1 MRFLITIARMYPGRS
16 ALTLVSLLFA
26 GVAEGLS
33 LLLLLP
39 SLNLLTSDTA
49 QGPGNGLSGLG
60 HMLTEALSAIGVTPT
75 VGALLLVILICLA
88 LKAVF
93 LLLANAQVG
102 YTVAHV
108 ATDLRLSL
116 LRSLLAARWEFYVR
130 QPVGSLTNAIG
141 TEAIRASQAYV
152 QGAKTLVVLIQTIVF
167 AGVAFFVT
175 WQGALLSL
183 AGGGMVLY
191 GLRRLVRTAH
201 HAGMRQTQLLKSLL
215 TRLAD
220 TLQSVKPL
228 KAMAREELVGSLLGS
243 ENRRLNRVLRRNAFS
258 TEALSAA
265 QDLTVGL
272 IITSGLY
279 VALIQWKLPFN
290 AVIVMVLVL
299 ARSLASLG
307 KTQREYQKM
316 RSDESAFWSLQAVI
330 EDTSRA
336 RETNPGG
343 TSPRLENSVRLNNV
357 SFGYG
362 KISVL
367 GNASLTVPAG
377 SFTAIMGPS
386 GAGKTTI
393 ADLIIGLLRP
403 QQGEILIDNVPL
415 EQVDLRQW
423 RRMIGYV
430 PQESFLLHETVL
442 WNVTLGDPEVNE
454 ADVEAAL
461 RAAGAWEF
469 VAELPQQIHSS
480 VAERGMALSGG
491 ERQRIAIARAL
502 ARRPKL
508 LILDEVTS
516 SLDPQTE
523 AAICQTLQG
532 LRGGLTILA
541 ISHQPAVV
549 EAADRIYRIQSGE
562 VILVRDG
569 CELDLVSGQLQDE
582 PKFAWR

>member
-26 GVAEGLS
+26 SVAEGLS
-33 LLLLLP
+33 LILLLP
-39 SLNLLTSDTA
+39 SLNLLTSDAA
-49 QGPGNGLSGLG
+49 QGPGNALSGLG
-60 HMLTEALSAIGVTPT
+60 HTLTDALSKIGVTPT
-75 VGALLLVILICLA
+75 VGTLLIVILVCLA

-93 LLLANAQVG
+93 LLLANVQVG

-108 ATDLRLSL
+108 ATDLQLSL

-141 TEAIRASQAYV
+141 TESLRASQAYL
-152 QGAKTLVVLIQTIVF
+152 QGARTLVLLIQSIVF
-167 AGVAFFVT
+167 AGAAFFVT
-175 WQGALLSL
+175 WKGALLSL
-183 AGGGMVLY
+183 AGGGLVLY
-191 GLRRLVRTAH
+191 ALRRLVRMTH
-201 HAGMRQTQLLKSLL
+201 HAGTRQTQLLKSLL

-220 TLQSVKPL
+220 SLQSVKPL

-243 ENRRLNRVLRRNAFS
+243 ENRRLNRALRQDVIS

-265 QDLTVGL
+265 QDLLMGL
-272 IITSGLY
+272 IIVSGLY

-290 AVIVMVLVL
+290 AVLVMILVL
-299 ARSLASLG
+299 ARALASLG
-307 KTQREYQKM
+307 KTQRQYQKM
-316 RSDESAFWSLQAVI
+316 KSFESAFWSLQAII
-330 EDTSRA
+330 EDTRRA
-336 RETNPGG
+336 SEPNPEG

-357 SFGYG
+357 SFAYE
-362 KISVL
+362 KIPVL
-367 GNASLTVPAG
+367 GNVSLTVPAG

-393 ADLIIGLLRP
+393 ADLVSGLLRP
-403 QQGEILIDNVPL
+403 QQGEILIDHMPL
-415 EQVDLRQW
+415 DQVDLRQW

-430 PQESFLLHETVL
+430 PQESLLLHETVL
-442 WNVTLGDPEVNE
+442 WNVTLGDPEVSE

-480 VAERGMALSGG
+480 VAERGTGLSGG
-491 ERQRIAIARAL
+491 QRQRIAIARAL

-516 SLDPQTE
+516 SLDPDTE
-523 AAICQTLQG
+523 ASICRTLQG

-562 VILVRDG
+562 VTLVRDG
-569 CELDLVSGQLQDE
+569 RDLDLLSAQLQDE
-582 PKFAWR
+582 AKVAWR

>member
-1 MRFLITIARMYPGRS
+1 
-16 ALTLVSLLFA
+16 
-26 GVAEGLS
+26 
-33 LLLLLP
+33 
-39 SLNLLTSDTA
+39 
-49 QGPGNGLSGLG
+49 
-60 HMLTEALSAIGVTPT
+60 
-75 VGALLLVILICLA
+75 
-88 LKAVF
+88 
-93 LLLANAQVG
+93 
-102 YTVAHV
+102 
-108 ATDLRLSL
+108 
-116 LRSLLAARWEFYVR
+116 
-130 QPVGSLTNAIG
+130 VGSLTNAMG
-141 TEAIRASQAYV
+141 TEALRASQAYV
-152 QGAKTLVVLIQTIVF
+152 QGARTLAVLIQTIVF
-167 AGVAFFVT
+167 AGAAFFVT

-183 AGGGMVLY
+183 AGGGIVLF
-191 GLRRLVRTAH
+191 GLRRLVRMTH
-201 HAGMRQTQLLKSLL
+201 HAGTRQTQLLKSLL

-220 TLQSVKPL
+220 SLQSVKPL

-243 ENRRLNRVLRRNAFS
+243 ESKRLNHALRQDVIS

-265 QDLTVGL
+265 QDLTMGL
-272 IITSGLY
+272 IIVSGLY

-290 AVIVMVLVL
+290 AVLVMILVL

-307 KTQREYQKM
+307 KTQRQYQKM
-316 RSDESAFWSLQAVI
+316 KSQESAFWSLQTLI

-336 RETNPGG
+336 RETNPEG
-343 TSPRLENSVRLNNV
+343 TSPSLEKSVRLNNV
-357 SFGYG
+357 SFGYE

-367 GNASLTVPAG
+367 RNASLTVPAG
-377 SFTAIMGPS
+377 SFTTIMGPS

-430 PQESFLLHETVL
+430 PQESFLLHDTVL

-469 VAELPQQIHSS
+469 VAELPQRIHSS
-480 VAERGMALSGG
+480 VAERGTALSGG
-491 ERQRIAIARAL
+491 QRQRIAIARAL

-569 CELDLVSGQLQDE
+569 RELDLVSGQLQDE

>member
-1 MRFLITIARMYPGRS
+1 MRFLITIARMYPERS

-26 GVAEGLS
+26 SIAEGLS

-39 SLNLLTSDTA
+39 SLNLLTSDAA
-49 QGPGNGLSGLG
+49 QGPANGLSGLG

-75 VGALLLVILICLA
+75 VGALLIIMVICLA

-108 ATDLRLSL
+108 TTDLQLSL

-130 QPVGSLTNAIG
+130 QPVGSLTNAMG
-141 TEAIRASQAYV
+141 TEALRASQAYV
-152 QGAKTLVVLIQTIVF
+152 QGARTLVLLIQTIVF
-167 AGVAFFVT
+167 AGAAFFVT
-175 WQGALLSL
+175 WKGALLSL
-183 AGGGMVLY
+183 AAGGMVLF
-191 GLRRLVRTAH
+191 GLRRLVRMTH
-201 HAGMRQTQLLKSLL
+201 HAGTRQTQLLKSLL

-220 TLQSVKPL
+220 SLQSVKPL

-243 ENRRLNRVLRRNAFS
+243 ESKRLNRALRQDVMS

-265 QDLTVGL
+265 QDLMMGL

-290 AVIVMVLVL
+290 AVLVMILVL
-299 ARSLASLG
+299 ARSLASLA
-307 KTQREYQKM
+307 KTQRQYQKM
-316 RSDESAFWSLQAVI
+316 KSYESAFWSLQAII

-336 RETNPGG
+336 RETNPEG
-343 TSPRLENSVRLNNV
+343 TSPRLEKSVRLNNV

-367 GNASLTVPAG
+367 RNASLTVPAG

-415 EQVDLRQW
+415 EQVHLRQW

-430 PQESFLLHETVL
+430 PQESFLLHDTVL
-442 WNVTLGDPEVNE
+442 WNVSLGDPEVNE

-480 VAERGMALSGG
+480 VAERGTALSGG
-491 ERQRIAIARAL
+491 QRQRIAIARAL

-523 AAICQTLQG
+523 AAICRTLQG

-549 EAADRIYRIQSGE
+549 EAADRIYRIQNGE

-569 CELDLVSGQLQDE
+569 RDLDLVSGQLQDE

>member
-16 ALTLVSLLFA
+16 ALTLLSLLFA
-26 GVAEGLS
+26 GLADGLS

-39 SLNLLTSDTA
+39 LLNFATSDVA
-49 QGPGNGLSGLG
+49 PVSANGLSGLG
-60 HMLTEALSAIGVTPT
+60 HMLTEALSAVGVTPT
-75 VGALLLVILICLA
+75 VGALLVVIVVCLS

-93 LLLANAQVG
+93 LILANIQVG

-141 TEAIRASQAYV
+141 TEAIRASQAYF
-152 QGAKTLVVLIQTIVF
+152 QGVRTLVVLIQAIVY

-175 WQGALLSL
+175 WKGALLSL
-183 AGGGMVLY
+183 AMGGIILF
-191 GLRRLVRTAH
+191 GLRWLVRMAH
-201 HAGMRQTQLLKSLL
+201 NAGTRQTQLLKSLL

-220 TLQSVKPL
+220 SLQSVKPL
-228 KAMAREELVGSLLGS
+228 KAMAREGLVGSLLGS
-243 ENRRLNRVLRRNAFS
+243 ENRRLNRALRRDVSS
-258 TEALSAA
+258 TEVLSEVQDFTIAL
-265 QDLTVGL
+265 
-272 IITSGLY
+272 IMICGLY
-279 VALIQWKLPFN
+279 VALIRWQLPFN

-299 ARSLASLG
+299 ARSLDSLG
-307 KTQREYQKM
+307 KTQRQYQRM
-316 RSDESAFWSLQAVI
+316 RSYESAFWSLQDII
-330 EDTSRA
+330 EEASGA

-343 TSPRLENSVRLNNV
+343 ISPRLEKSVALNNV
-357 SFGYG
+357 NFGYG
-362 KISVL
+362 ETFVL
-367 GNASLTVPAG
+367 LNASLTIPAG
-377 SFTAIMGPS
+377 SFTAIMGAS

-423 RRMIGYV
+423 RQMIGYV

-454 ADVEAAL
+454 ADAEAAL

-491 ERQRIAIARAL
+491 QRQRIAIARAL

-523 AAICQTLQG
+523 SAICQTLQG
-532 LRGGLTILA
+532 LRGQLTILA

-549 EAADRIYRIQSGE
+549 EAANRIYRIQNSE
-562 VILVRDG
+562 VVLVRDG
-569 CELDLVSGQLQDE
+569 RDLDLVSGELEYE
-582 PKFAWR
+582 PKFA

>member
-1 MRFLITIARMYPGRS
+1 MRFLITIGRMYPGRS

-26 GVAEGLS
+26 GVADGLS
-33 LLLLLP
+33 LLFLLP
-39 SLNLLTSDTA
+39 LLNFATRDAAPVS
-49 QGPGNGLSGLG
+49 GNSLSGLG
-60 HMLTEALSAIGVTPT
+60 HILTEALSGIGVTPT
-75 VGALLLVILICLA
+75 VGALLVVILVCLT

-93 LLLANAQVG
+93 LILANVQVG

-141 TEAIRASQAYV
+141 TEAIRASQAYF
-152 QGAKTLVVLIQTIVF
+152 QGVKTLVVFIQAIIY
-167 AGVAFFVT
+167 ASVAFFIT
-175 WQGALLSL
+175 WKGALLSL
-183 AGGGMVLY
+183 AMGGIILY
-191 GLRRLVRTAH
+191 GLRWLVRMAH

-220 TLQSVKPL
+220 SLQSVKPL
-228 KAMAREELVGSLLGS
+228 KAMAREGLVGSLLGS
-243 ENRRLNRVLRRNAFS
+243 ENKRLNRALRRDVTS
-258 TEALSAA
+258 TEVLSEA
-265 QDLTVGL
+265 QDFAIAL
-272 IITSGLY
+272 IMICGLY

-299 ARSLASLG
+299 ARSLTSLG
-307 KTQREYQKM
+307 KTQRQYQRM
-316 RSDESAFWSLQAVI
+316 RSYESAFWSLQAVI
-330 EDTSRA
+330 EEASRA

-343 TSPRLENSVRLNNV
+343 ISPRLEKSVSLNNV
-357 SFGYG
+357 NFGYG
-362 KISVL
+362 EIFVL
-367 GNASLTVPAG
+367 SSASLTVPAG

-403 QQGEILIDNVPL
+403 QRGEILIDNLPL

-454 ADVEAAL
+454 ADAEAAL

-469 VAELPQQIHSS
+469 VAELPQQIYSS

-491 ERQRIAIARAL
+491 QRQRIAIARAL

-523 AAICQTLQG
+523 AAICQTLRG
-532 LRGGLTILA
+532 LRGQLTILA

-549 EAADRIYRIQSGE
+549 AAADRIYRIQNGE

-569 CELDLVSGQLQDE
+569 RDLDLVSGQLQDE

>member
-26 GVAEGLS
+26 SVAEGLS

-39 SLNLLTSDTA
+39 SLNLLTSDSA
-49 QGPGNGLSGLG
+49 GPANGLSGLG

-75 VGALLLVILICLA
+75 VGALLVIMLICLA

-108 ATDLRLSL
+108 ATDLQLSL

-130 QPVGSLTNAIG
+130 QPLGSLTNAIG
-141 TEAIRASQAYV
+141 TEALRASQAYV
-152 QGAKTLVVLIQTIVF
+152 QGARTLVVLIQAIVF
-167 AGVAFFVT
+167 AGAAFFVT

-183 AGGGMVLY
+183 AAGGMVLF
-191 GLRRLVRTAH
+191 GLRRLVRMTH

-220 TLQSVKPL
+220 ILQSVKPL
-228 KAMAREELVGSLLGS
+228 KAMAREELVGSLLRS
-243 ENRRLNRVLRRNAFS
+243 ENKRLNRALRQDVIS

-265 QDLTVGL
+265 QDLTMGL

-290 AVIVMVLVL
+290 AVLVMILVL
-299 ARSLASLG
+299 TRSLASLG
-307 KTQREYQKM
+307 KTQRQYQKM
-316 RSDESAFWSLQAVI
+316 KSYESAFWSLQAII

-336 RETNPGG
+336 RETNPEG
-343 TSPRLENSVRLNNV
+343 TSPRLDKSVRLNNV

-367 GNASLTVPAG
+367 RNASLTVPAG

-442 WNVTLGDPEVNE
+442 WNVTLGDPEVND

-480 VAERGMALSGG
+480 VAERGTALSGG
-491 ERQRIAIARAL
+491 QRQRIAIARAL

-523 AAICQTLQG
+523 AAICRTLQG
-532 LRGGLTILA
+532 LRGRLTILA
-541 ISHQPAVV
+541 ISHQAAVV
-549 EAADRIYRIQSGE
+549 EAADRIYRIQNGE

-569 CELDLVSGQLQDE
+569 GDLDLLSGQLQDE

>member
-16 ALTLVSLLFA
+16 GLTLVSLLFA
-26 GVAEGLS
+26 GAAEGLS
-33 LLLLLP
+33 LLFMLP
-39 SLNLLTSDTA
+39 FLNLVTSDDVRVA
-49 QGPGNGLSGLG
+49 GNGLSGLG
-60 HMLTEALSAIGVTPT
+60 PMLTEALSAIGVTPT
-75 VGALLLVILICLA
+75 VGALLVVIVVCLS

-130 QPVGSLTNAIG
+130 QPLGSLTNAIG
-141 TEAIRASQAYV
+141 TEALRASQAYV
-152 QGAKTLVVLIQTIVF
+152 QGARTLALLIQAIVF
-167 AGVAFFVT
+167 AGAAFFVT
-175 WQGALLSL
+175 WKGALLSL
-183 AGGGMVLY
+183 AVGGMVLF
-191 GLRRLVRTAH
+191 GLRRLVRMTH

-220 TLQSVKPL
+220 SLQSVKPL

-243 ENRRLNRVLRRNAFS
+243 ETKRLNRALRQDVIS
-258 TEALSAA
+258 TETLSAA
-265 QDLTVGL
+265 QDLTMGL

-290 AVIVMVLVL
+290 AVLVMILVL
-299 ARSLASLG
+299 SRSFASLG
-307 KTQREYQKM
+307 KTQRQYQKM
-316 RSDESAFWSLQAVI
+316 KSYESAFWSLQAVI
-330 EDTSRA
+330 EDTRRA
-336 RETNPGG
+336 RETNPEG
-343 TSPRLENSVRLNNV
+343 TSPRLDKSVRLNNV
-357 SFGYG
+357 SFGYE

-367 GNASLTVPAG
+367 RNASLTVPAG

-403 QQGEILIDNVPL
+403 QQGEILIDNVSL

-454 ADVEAAL
+454 ADAEAAL

-491 ERQRIAIARAL
+491 QRQRIAIARAL

-523 AAICQTLQG
+523 EAICRTLQG

-549 EAADRIYRIQSGE
+549 EAADKIYRIQSGE

-569 CELDLVSGQLQDE
+569 RDLDLVSDQLQDE

>member
-16 ALTLVSLLFA
+16 ALTLLSLLFA
-26 GVAEGLS
+26 GLADGLS

-39 SLNLLTSDTA
+39 LLNFATSDVAPVST
-49 QGPGNGLSGLG
+49 NGLSGLG

-75 VGALLLVILICLA
+75 VGALLVVIVVCLS

-93 LLLANAQVG
+93 LILANIQVG

-141 TEAIRASQAYV
+141 TEAIRASQAYF
-152 QGAKTLVVLIQTIVF
+152 QGVRTLVVLIQAIVY

-175 WQGALLSL
+175 WKGALLSL
-183 AGGGMVLY
+183 AMGGIILF
-191 GLRRLVRTAH
+191 GLRWLVRMAH
-201 HAGMRQTQLLKSLL
+201 HAGTRQTQLLKSLL

-220 TLQSVKPL
+220 SLQSVKPL
-228 KAMAREELVGSLLGS
+228 KAMAREGLVGSLLGS
-243 ENRRLNRVLRRNAFS
+243 ENRRLNRALRRDVSS
-258 TEALSAA
+258 TEVLSEVQDFTIAL
-265 QDLTVGL
+265 
-272 IITSGLY
+272 IMICGLY
-279 VALIQWKLPFN
+279 VALIRWQLPFN

-299 ARSLASLG
+299 ARSLDSLG
-307 KTQREYQKM
+307 KTQRQYQRM
-316 RSDESAFWSLQAVI
+316 RSYESAFWSLQDVI
-330 EDTSRA
+330 EEASGA

-343 TSPRLENSVRLNNV
+343 ISPCLEKSVALNNV
-357 SFGYG
+357 NFGYG
-362 KISVL
+362 ETFVL
-367 GNASLTVPAG
+367 LNASLTIPAG
-377 SFTAIMGPS
+377 SFTAIMGAS

-403 QQGEILIDNVPL
+403 QEGEILIDNVPL

-423 RRMIGYV
+423 RQMIGYV

-454 ADVEAAL
+454 ADAEAAL

-491 ERQRIAIARAL
+491 QRQRIAIARAL

-523 AAICQTLQG
+523 SAICQTLQG
-532 LRGGLTILA
+532 LRGQLTILA

-549 EAADRIYRIQSGE
+549 EAANRIYRIQNSE
-562 VILVRDG
+562 VVLVRDG
-569 CELDLVSGQLQDE
+569 RDLDLVSGELEYE
-582 PKFAWR
+582 PKFA

>member
-26 GVAEGLS
+26 SVADGLS
-33 LLLLLP
+33 LLFLLP
-39 SLNLLTSDTA
+39 LLNFATSEA
-49 QGPGNGLSGLG
+49 APVSGNGLSGIG
-60 HMLTEALSAIGVTPT
+60 HMLTAALAAIGVTPT
-75 VGALLLVILICLA
+75 VGSLLVVILVCISLN
-88 LKAVF
+88 AVF
-93 LLLANAQVG
+93 LILANIQVG

-141 TEAIRASQAYV
+141 TEAIRASQAYF
-152 QGAKTLVVLIQTIVF
+152 QGVRTLVVLIQAIVY

-175 WQGALLSL
+175 WKGALLSL
-183 AGGGMVLY
+183 AMGGIIFY
-191 GLRRLVRTAH
+191 GLRQLVRMAH
-201 HAGMRQTQLLKSLL
+201 HAGVRQTELLKSLL

-220 TLQSVKPL
+220 SLQSVKPL
-228 KAMAREELVGSLLGS
+228 KAMAREGLVGSLLGS
-243 ENRRLNRVLRRNAFS
+243 ENRRLNRALRRDVTS
-258 TEALSAA
+258 TEVLSEA
-265 QDLTVGL
+265 QDFTIAL
-272 IITSGLY
+272 IMICGLY
-279 VALIQWKLPFN
+279 VTLVQWKLPFN

-307 KTQREYQKM
+307 KTQRQYQRMK
-316 RSDESAFWSLQAVI
+316 SYESAFWSLQAVM
-330 EDTSRA
+330 EEASGA

-343 TSPRLENSVRLNNV
+343 ISPRLEKSVGLNNV
-357 SFGYG
+357 AFGYG
-362 KISVL
+362 EICVL
-367 GNASLTVPAG
+367 SNASLTIPAG

-403 QQGEILIDNVPL
+403 QEGEVLIDNVPL
-415 EQVDLRQW
+415 EQVDLTQW

-454 ADVEAAL
+454 ADAEAAL

-480 VAERGMALSGG
+480 VAERGMALSAGQ
-491 ERQRIAIARAL
+491 RQRIAIARAL

-532 LRGGLTILA
+532 LRGQLTILA

-549 EAADRIYRIQSGE
+549 EAADRIYRIQNSE

-569 CELDLVSGQLQDE
+569 RDLDLVSGQLQDE

>member
-26 GVAEGLS
+26 SVAEGLS

-39 SLNLLTSDTA
+39 SLNLLTSDAA
-49 QGPGNGLSGLG
+49 QGPANGLSGLG

-75 VGALLLVILICLA
+75 VGVLLVIMVICLT
-88 LKAVF
+88 LKALF

-108 ATDLRLSL
+108 TTDLQISL

-130 QPVGSLTNAIG
+130 QPLGSLTNAIG
-141 TEAIRASQAYV
+141 TEALRASQAYV
-152 QGAKTLVVLIQTIVF
+152 QGARTLALLIQAIVF
-167 AGVAFFVT
+167 AGAAFFVT
-175 WQGALLSL
+175 WKGALLSL
-183 AGGGMVLY
+183 AVGGMVLF
-191 GLRRLVRTAH
+191 GLRRLVRMTH

-220 TLQSVKPL
+220 SLQSVKPL

-243 ENRRLNRVLRRNAFS
+243 ETKRLNRALRQDVIS
-258 TEALSAA
+258 TETLSAA
-265 QDLTVGL
+265 QDLTMGL

-290 AVIVMVLVL
+290 AVLVMILVL

-307 KTQREYQKM
+307 KTQRQYQKM
-316 RSDESAFWSLQAVI
+316 KSYESAFWSLQALI
-330 EDTSRA
+330 EDTRRA
-336 RETNPGG
+336 RETNPEG
-343 TSPRLENSVRLNNV
+343 TSPRLDKSVRLNNV
-357 SFGYG
+357 SFGYE

-367 GNASLTVPAG
+367 RNASLTVPAG
-377 SFTAIMGPS
+377 SFTAIMGLS

-403 QQGEILIDNVPL
+403 QQGEILIDNVSL

-491 ERQRIAIARAL
+491 QRQRIAIARAL

-523 AAICQTLQG
+523 EAICRTLQG

-569 CELDLVSGQLQDE
+569 RDLDLVSDQLQDE

>member
-26 GVAEGLS
+26 SVAEGLS

-39 SLNLLTSDTA
+39 SLNLLTSDAA
-49 QGPGNGLSGLG
+49 QDPGNGLSGLG

-75 VGALLLVILICLA
+75 VGALLFVILICLA

-108 ATDLRLSL
+108 TTDLQLSL
-116 LRSLLAARWEFYVR
+116 LRSLLIARWEFYVR
-130 QPVGSLTNAIG
+130 QPLGSLTNAVG
-141 TEAIRASQAYV
+141 TEALRASQAYL
-152 QGAKTLVVLIQTIVF
+152 QGARTLALLIQTIVF
-167 AGVAFFVT
+167 AGVAFFIT

-183 AGGGMVLY
+183 AGGGIVLY
-191 GLRRLVRTAH
+191 GLRQLVRMTH

-220 TLQSVKPL
+220 SLQSVKPL

-243 ENRRLNRVLRRNAFS
+243 ENKRLNRALRQDVIS

-265 QDLTVGL
+265 QDLAMGL

-279 VALIQWKLPFN
+279 VALIQWNLPFN
-290 AVIVMVLVL
+290 AVLVMILVL
-299 ARSLASLG
+299 ARALASLG
-307 KTQREYQKM
+307 KTQRQYQKM
-316 RSDESAFWSLQAVI
+316 KSYESAFWSLQAII
-330 EDTSRA
+330 EDARRA
-336 RETNPGG
+336 RETNPEG

-367 GNASLTVPAG
+367 ANVSLTVPAG

-393 ADLIIGLLRP
+393 ADLMIGLLRP

-430 PQESFLLHETVL
+430 PQESFLLHESVL

-491 ERQRIAIARAL
+491 QRQRIAIARAL

-532 LRGGLTILA
+532 LRGRLTILA

-569 CELDLVSGQLQDE
+569 RELDLVSGQLQDE

>member
-1 MRFLITIARMYPGRS
+1 MGFLITIARMYPGRS

-26 GVAEGLS
+26 SVAEGLS
-33 LLLLLP
+33 LLFLLP
-39 SLNLLTSDTA
+39 SLNLLTSDAA

-60 HMLTEALSAIGVTPT
+60 HLLTEALSAIGVTPT
-75 VGALLLVILICLA
+75 VGALLVVIVICLA
-88 LKAVF
+88 LKTVF
-93 LLLANAQVG
+93 LLTANAQVG

-108 ATDLRLSL
+108 ATALRLSL

-141 TEAIRASQAYV
+141 TEAMRASQAYV
-152 QGAKTLVVLIQTIVF
+152 QGAKTLVVLIQAIVF

-220 TLQSVKPL
+220 SLQSVKPL

-243 ENRRLNRVLRRNAFS
+243 DNKRLNRALRQDVIS

-265 QDLTVGL
+265 QDLAMGL

-290 AVIVMVLVL
+290 AMLVMILVL

-307 KTQREYQKM
+307 KTQRLYQKM
-316 RSDESAFWSLQAVI
+316 KSYESAFWSLQAVI
-330 EDTSRA
+330 EDASRA
-336 RETNPGG
+336 RETSLEG

-357 SFGYG
+357 SFAYG
-362 KISVL
+362 KISVIW
-367 GNASLTVPAG
+367 NASLTVQAG
-377 SFTAIMGPS
+377 SFTAIMGLS

-430 PQESFLLHETVL
+430 PQESLLLHETVL

-480 VAERGMALSGG
+480 VAERGTALSGG
-491 ERQRIAIARAL
+491 QRQRIAIARAL

-569 CELDLVSGQLQDE
+569 RELDLVSGQLQDE

>member
-1 MRFLITIARMYPGRS
+1 MRFLITIARKYPGRS
-16 ALTLVSLLFA
+16 ALTLVALLFA
-26 GVAEGLS
+26 GAAEGLS
-33 LLLLLP
+33 LIMLLP
-39 SLNLLTSDTA
+39 VLNLVTSDNTGA
-49 QGPGNGLSGLG
+49 AGNGLSGLG
-60 HMLTEALSAIGVTPT
+60 HMLTNALLAIGVTPT
-75 VGALLLVILICLA
+75 VGSLLVLILVCLTF
-88 LKAVF
+88 KAVF
-93 LLLANAQVG
+93 LLLANLQVG

-141 TEAIRASQAYV
+141 TEALRASQAYV
-152 QGAKTLVVLIQTIVF
+152 QGAKTLVVLIETIVF

-175 WQGALLSL
+175 WEGALLSL

-191 GLRRLVRTAH
+191 GLRRLVRMAH
-201 HAGMRQTQLLKSLL
+201 HAGMHQTQLLKSLL

-220 TLQSVKPL
+220 SLQSVKPL

-243 ENRRLNRVLRRNAFS
+243 ENRRLNRALRRNVIS

-265 QDLTVGL
+265 QDLTMGL

-290 AVIVMVLVL
+290 AVIVMILVL
-299 ARSLASLG
+299 ARAIASLG
-307 KTQREYQKM
+307 KTQRQYQKM

-330 EDTSRA
+330 DDANRA
-336 RETNPGG
+336 RETNPEG
-343 TSPRLENSVRLNNV
+343 TPPRLENSVRLNDV

-367 GNASLTVPAG
+367 RNVSLTVPAG

-386 GAGKTTI
+386 GAGKTTT

-403 QQGEILIDNVPL
+403 QQGEILIDNMPL
-415 EQVDLRQW
+415 EQIDLRQW

-442 WNVTLGDPEVNE
+442 WNVTLGDPQVKE

-480 VAERGMALSGG
+480 VAERGTALSGG
-491 ERQRIAIARAL
+491 QRQRIAIARAL

-516 SLDPQTE
+516 SLDPEAE
-523 AAICQTLQG
+523 AAICRTLQG

-541 ISHQPAVV
+541 ISHQRAVV
-549 EAADRIYRIQSGE
+549 EAADRIYGIQSGE

-569 CELDLVSGQLQDE
+569 RDLDLISGQLQDE

>member
-16 ALTLVSLLFA
+16 ALTLLSLLFA
-26 GVAEGLS
+26 GLADGLS

-39 SLNLLTSDTA
+39 LLNFATSDVA
-49 QGPGNGLSGLG
+49 PVSANGLSGLG
-60 HMLTEALSAIGVTPT
+60 HMLTEALSAVGVTPT
-75 VGALLLVILICLA
+75 VGALLVVIVVCLS

-93 LLLANAQVG
+93 LILANIQVG

-141 TEAIRASQAYV
+141 TEAIRASQAYF
-152 QGAKTLVVLIQTIVF
+152 QGVRTLVVLIQAIVY

-175 WQGALLSL
+175 WKGALLSL
-183 AGGGMVLY
+183 AMGGIILF
-191 GLRRLVRTAH
+191 GLRWLVRMAH
-201 HAGMRQTQLLKSLL
+201 NAGTRQTQLLKSLL

-220 TLQSVKPL
+220 SLQSVKPL
-228 KAMAREELVGSLLGS
+228 KAMAREGLVGSLLGS
-243 ENRRLNRVLRRNAFS
+243 ENRRLNRALRRDVSS
-258 TEALSAA
+258 TEVLSEVQDFTIAL
-265 QDLTVGL
+265 
-272 IITSGLY
+272 IMICGLY
-279 VALIQWKLPFN
+279 VALIRWQLPFN

-299 ARSLASLG
+299 ARSLDSLG
-307 KTQREYQKM
+307 KTQRQYQRM
-316 RSDESAFWSLQAVI
+316 RSYESAFWSLQDVI
-330 EDTSRA
+330 EEASGA

-343 TSPRLENSVRLNNV
+343 ISPRLEKSVALNNV
-357 SFGYG
+357 NFGYG
-362 KISVL
+362 ETFVL
-367 GNASLTVPAG
+367 LNASLTIPAG
-377 SFTAIMGPS
+377 SFTAIMGAS

-423 RRMIGYV
+423 RQMIGYV

-454 ADVEAAL
+454 ADAEAAL

-491 ERQRIAIARAL
+491 QRQRIAIARAL

-523 AAICQTLQG
+523 SAICQTLQG
-532 LRGGLTILA
+532 LRGQLTILA

-549 EAADRIYRIQSGE
+549 EAANRIYRIQNSE
-562 VILVRDG
+562 VVLVRDG
-569 CELDLVSGQLQDE
+569 RDLDLVSGELEYE
-582 PKFAWR
+582 PKFA

>member
-26 GVAEGLS
+26 GAAEGLS
-33 LLLLLP
+33 LLFLLP
-39 SLNLLTSDTA
+39 FLNLVTSDDA
-49 QGPGNGLSGLG
+49 RVAGNGLSGLG

-75 VGALLLVILICLA
+75 VGALLVVILVCLS

-93 LLLANAQVG
+93 LLLANVQVG

-116 LRSLLAARWEFYVR
+116 LRSILAARWEFYVR

-141 TEAIRASQAYV
+141 TEAIRASWAYV

-183 AGGGMVLY
+183 TGGGIVLY
-191 GLRRLVRTAH
+191 GLRRLVRMAH

-220 TLQSVKPL
+220 SLQSVKPL
-228 KAMAREELVGSLLGS
+228 KAMAREELVGSLLRS
-243 ENRRLNRVLRRNAFS
+243 DNRRLNRALRQDVIS

-265 QDLTVGL
+265 QDLMIGL

-290 AVIVMVLVL
+290 AVLVMILVL
-299 ARSLASLG
+299 TRALASLG
-307 KTQREYQKM
+307 KTQRQYQKM
-316 RSDESAFWSLQAVI
+316 KSYESAFWSLQAII
-330 EDTSRA
+330 EDASRA
-336 RETNPGG
+336 RETNPEG

-367 GNASLTVPAG
+367 ANASLTVPAG
-377 SFTAIMGPS
+377 SFTAIMGLS

-454 ADVEAAL
+454 ADAEAAL

-469 VAELPQQIHSS
+469 VAELPQQMHSS
-480 VAERGMALSGG
+480 VAERGTALSGG
-491 ERQRIAIARAL
+491 QRQRIAIARAL

-569 CELDLVSGQLQDE
+569 RELDLVSGQLSDE

>member
-26 GVAEGLS
+26 SVAEGLS

-39 SLNLLTSDTA
+39 SLNLLTSDAA
-49 QGPGNGLSGLG
+49 QGPANGLSGLG

-75 VGALLLVILICLA
+75 VGALLVIMVILLA

-108 ATDLRLSL
+108 TTDLQLSL

-130 QPVGSLTNAIG
+130 QPVGSLTNAVG
-141 TEAIRASQAYV
+141 TEALRASQAYV
-152 QGAKTLVVLIQTIVF
+152 QGARTLVLLIQTIVF
-167 AGVAFFVT
+167 AGAAFFVT
-175 WQGALLSL
+175 WKGALLSL
-183 AGGGMVLY
+183 AAGGMVLF
-191 GLRRLVRTAH
+191 GLRRLVRMTH
-201 HAGMRQTQLLKSLL
+201 HAGTRQTQLLKSLL

-220 TLQSVKPL
+220 SLQSVKPL

-243 ENRRLNRVLRRNAFS
+243 ESKRLNRALRQDVIS

-265 QDLTVGL
+265 QDLMMGL

-290 AVIVMVLVL
+290 AVLVMILVL

-307 KTQREYQKM
+307 KTQRQYQKM
-316 RSDESAFWSLQAVI
+316 KSYESAFWSLQAII

-343 TSPRLENSVRLNNV
+343 TSPSLDKSVRLNNV
-357 SFGYG
+357 SFGYE

-367 GNASLTVPAG
+367 RNASLTVPAG
-377 SFTAIMGPS
+377 SFTAIMGLS

-415 EQVDLRQW
+415 EQVHLRQW

-430 PQESFLLHETVL
+430 PQESVLLHETVL

-480 VAERGMALSGG
+480 VAERGTALSGG
-491 ERQRIAIARAL
+491 QRQRIAIARAL

-523 AAICQTLQG
+523 AAICRTLQG

-549 EAADRIYRIQSGE
+549 EAADRIYRIQNGE

-569 CELDLVSGQLQDE
+569 RDLDLVSGQLQDE

>member
-1 MRFLITIARMYPGRS
+1 MRFLITIARKYPGRS

-26 GVAEGLS
+26 GVAEGFS

-39 SLNLLTSDTA
+39 VLNLVTSDDA
-49 QGPGNGLSGLG
+49 RVAGNGLSGLG
-60 HMLTEALSAIGVTPT
+60 HMLTKALSAIGITPT
-75 VGALLLVILICLA
+75 VGTLLVVIVVCLSV
-88 LKAVF
+88 KAVF
-93 LLLANAQVG
+93 LLLANLQVG

-130 QPVGSLTNAIG
+130 QPVGSLTNAVG
-141 TEAIRASQAYV
+141 TEALRASQAYV
-152 QGAKTLVVLIQTIVF
+152 QGAKTLVVLIDTIVF
-167 AGVAFFVT
+167 TSVAFFAT
-175 WQGALLSL
+175 WEGALLSL

-191 GLRRLVRTAH
+191 GLRRLVRMAH

-215 TRLAD
+215 SRLAD
-220 TLQSVKPL
+220 SLQSVKPL
-228 KAMAREELVGSLLGS
+228 KAMARQELVGSLLGS
-243 ENRRLNRVLRRNAFS
+243 ENRRLNRALRRNVIS
-258 TEALSAA
+258 TEALIAA
-265 QDLTVGL
+265 QDLTMGL

-279 VALIQWKLPFN
+279 VALIRWKLPFN
-290 AVIVMVLVL
+290 AVIVMILVL
-299 ARSLASLG
+299 ARAIASLG
-307 KTQREYQKM
+307 KTQRQYQKM
-316 RSDESAFWSLQAVI
+316 RADESAYWSLQAVI
-330 EDTSRA
+330 EDASRA
-336 RETNPGG
+336 REANPGG

-357 SFGYG
+357 SFSYE
-362 KISVL
+362 KIPVL
-367 GNASLTVPAG
+367 MNASLTVQAG

-386 GAGKTTI
+386 GAGKTTT

-415 EQVDLRQW
+415 EQVDLREW

-461 RAAGAWEF
+461 RAAGAWDF
-469 VAELPQQIHSS
+469 VAELPQQMHSS
-480 VAERGMALSGG
+480 VAERGTALSGG
-491 ERQRIAIARAL
+491 QRQRIAIARAL

-516 SLDPQTE
+516 SLDPQSE
-523 AAICQTLQG
+523 AAICRTLQG

-541 ISHQPAVV
+541 ISHQRAMV
-549 EAADRIYRIQSGE
+549 EAADRIYRVQSGE

-569 CELDLVSGQLQDE
+569 RDLDLVSGQLQDE

>member
-26 GVAEGLS
+26 SVAEGLS

-39 SLNLLTSDTA
+39 SLNLLTSDSA

-75 VGALLLVILICLA
+75 VGALLVIMVICLA

-108 ATDLRLSL
+108 TTDLQLSL

-130 QPVGSLTNAIG
+130 QPVGSLTNAVG
-141 TEAIRASQAYV
+141 TEALRASQAYL
-152 QGAKTLVVLIQTIVF
+152 QGARTLAILIQTIVF
-167 AGVAFFVT
+167 AGAAFFVT
-175 WQGALLSL
+175 WKGALLSL
-183 AGGGMVLY
+183 AVGGLVLF
-191 GLRRLVRTAH
+191 GLRRLVRMTH
-201 HAGMRQTQLLKSLL
+201 HAGTRQTQLLKSLL

-220 TLQSVKPL
+220 SLQSVKPL

-243 ENRRLNRVLRRNAFS
+243 ETKRLNRALRQDVIS

-265 QDLTVGL
+265 QDLTMGL

-307 KTQREYQKM
+307 QTQRQYQKM
-316 RSDESAFWSLQAVI
+316 KSYESAFWSLQAVI
-330 EDTSRA
+330 EDTRRA
-336 RETNPGG
+336 RETNPEG
-343 TSPRLENSVRLNNV
+343 TSPSLEQSVRLNNV

-362 KISVL
+362 KTSVL
-367 GNASLTVPAG
+367 RNASLTVPAD
-377 SFTAIMGPS
+377 SFTAIMGAS

-415 EQVDLRQW
+415 EQVHLRQW

-430 PQESFLLHETVL
+430 PQESFLLHDTVL

-454 ADVEAAL
+454 ADAEAAL

-469 VAELPQQIHSS
+469 VAELPQQMHSS
-480 VAERGMALSGG
+480 VAERGTALSSGQ
-491 ERQRIAIARAL
+491 RQRIAIARAL
-502 ARRPKL
+502 TCRPKL

-523 AAICQTLQG
+523 AAICRTLQG
-532 LRGGLTILA
+532 LRGGLTMLA
-541 ISHQPAVV
+541 ISHQPALV

-569 CELDLVSGQLQDE
+569 RDLDLVSGQLQDE
-582 PKFAWR
+582 PKFDWR

>member
-26 GVAEGLS
+26 SVAEGLS

-39 SLNLLTSDTA
+39 SLNLLTSDAA
-49 QGPGNGLSGLG
+49 QGPANGLSGLG

-75 VGALLLVILICLA
+75 VGALLVIMVICLA

-108 ATDLRLSL
+108 TTDLQLSL

-130 QPVGSLTNAIG
+130 QPVGSLTNAVG
-141 TEAIRASQAYV
+141 TEALRASQAYV
-152 QGAKTLVVLIQTIVF
+152 QGARTLAVLIQTIVF
-167 AGVAFFVT
+167 AGAAFFVT
-175 WQGALLSL
+175 WKGALLSL
-183 AGGGMVLY
+183 AVGGLVLF
-191 GLRRLVRTAH
+191 GLRRLVRMTH
-201 HAGMRQTQLLKSLL
+201 HAGTRQTQLLKSLL

-220 TLQSVKPL
+220 SLQSVKPL

-243 ENRRLNRVLRRNAFS
+243 ESKRLNRALRQDVIS

-265 QDLTVGL
+265 QDLAMGL

-290 AVIVMVLVL
+290 AVLVMILVL
-299 ARSLASLG
+299 ARSLASLA
-307 KTQREYQKM
+307 KTQRQYQKM
-316 RSDESAFWSLQAVI
+316 KSYESAFWSLQAII

-336 RETNPGG
+336 RETNPEG
-343 TSPRLENSVRLNNV
+343 TSPSLEKSVRLNNV

-367 GNASLTVPAG
+367 RNASLTVPAG
-377 SFTAIMGPS
+377 SFTTIMGPS

-403 QQGEILIDNVPL
+403 QQGEILIDSVPL
-415 EQVDLRQW
+415 EQVHLRQW

-430 PQESFLLHETVL
+430 PQESFLLHDTVL

-469 VAELPQQIHSS
+469 VAELPQQMHSS
-480 VAERGMALSGG
+480 VAERGTALSGG
-491 ERQRIAIARAL
+491 QRQRIAIARAL

-549 EAADRIYRIQSGE
+549 EAADRIYRIQSDE

-569 CELDLVSGQLQDE
+569 SDLDLVSGRLQDE

>member
-26 GVAEGLS
+26 SVAEGLS

-39 SLNLLTSDTA
+39 SLNLLTSNAA
-49 QGPGNGLSGLG
+49 QGPANGLSGLG

-75 VGALLLVILICLA
+75 VGALLVIMVILLA

-108 ATDLRLSL
+108 TTDLQLSL

-130 QPVGSLTNAIG
+130 QPVGSLTNAVG
-141 TEAIRASQAYV
+141 TEALRASQAYL
-152 QGAKTLVVLIQTIVF
+152 QGARTLAILIQTIVF
-167 AGVAFFVT
+167 AGAAFFVT
-175 WQGALLSL
+175 WKGALLSL
-183 AGGGMVLY
+183 AVGGLVLF
-191 GLRRLVRTAH
+191 GLRRLVRMTH
-201 HAGMRQTQLLKSLL
+201 HAGTRQTQLLKSLL
-215 TRLAD
+215 IRLAD
-220 TLQSVKPL
+220 SFQSVKLL

-243 ENRRLNRVLRRNAFS
+243 ESKRLNRALRQDVIS

-265 QDLTVGL
+265 QDLAMGL

-290 AVIVMVLVL
+290 AVLVMILVL
-299 ARSLASLG
+299 ARSLAYLA
-307 KTQREYQKM
+307 KTQRQYQKM
-316 RSDESAFWSLQAVI
+316 KSYESAFWSLQAVI
-330 EDTSRA
+330 EDTRRA
-336 RETNPGG
+336 RETNPEG
-343 TSPRLENSVRLNNV
+343 TSPSLEQSVRLNNV

-362 KISVL
+362 KTSVL
-367 GNASLTVPAG
+367 RNASLTVPAD
-377 SFTAIMGPS
+377 SFTAIMGAS

-415 EQVDLRQW
+415 EQVHLRQW

-430 PQESFLLHETVL
+430 PQESFLLHDTVL

-454 ADVEAAL
+454 ADAEAAL

-469 VAELPQQIHSS
+469 VAELPQQMHSS
-480 VAERGMALSGG
+480 VAERGTALSGG
-491 ERQRIAIARAL
+491 QRQRIAIARAL

-549 EAADRIYRIQSGE
+549 EAADRIYRIESGE

-569 CELDLVSGQLQDE
+569 SDLDLVSGRLQDE
-582 PKFAWR
+582 AKFAWR

>member
-26 GVAEGLS
+26 GVADGLG
-33 LLLLLP
+33 LLFLLP
-39 SLNLLTSDTA
+39 LLNLATSDA
-49 QGPGNGLSGLG
+49 ARVSSNGLSGVG

-75 VGALLLVILICLA
+75 VGALLVVILVCLS
-88 LKAVF
+88 LNAVF
-93 LLLANAQVG
+93 LILANVQVG

-141 TEAIRASQAYV
+141 TEAIRAAQAYF
-152 QGAKTLVVLIQTIVF
+152 QGVRTLVVLIQAIVY

-175 WQGALLSL
+175 WKGALLSL
-183 AGGGMVLY
+183 AMGGIVLY
-191 GLRRLVRTAH
+191 GLRRLVRMAH

-220 TLQSVKPL
+220 SLQSVKPL
-228 KAMAREELVGSLLGS
+228 KAMAREGLVGSLLGS
-243 ENRRLNRVLRRNAFS
+243 ENKRLNRALRQDVIS
-258 TEALSAA
+258 TEVLSEA
-265 QDLTVGL
+265 QDFTIAL
-272 IITSGLY
+272 IMICGLY

-307 KTQREYQKM
+307 KTQRQYQRM
-316 RSDESAFWSLQAVI
+316 RSYESAFWSLQAVI
-330 EDTSRA
+330 EEASGA
-336 RETNPGG
+336 REMNSGG
-343 TSPRLENSVRLNNV
+343 ISPRLEKSVGLNNV
-357 SFGYG
+357 NFGYG
-362 KISVL
+362 ETFVL
-367 GNASLTVPAG
+367 SNASLTIPAG

-393 ADLIIGLLRP
+393 ADLISGLLRP
-403 QQGEILIDNVPL
+403 QEGEILIDNVPL

-454 ADVEAAL
+454 ADAEAAL

-491 ERQRIAIARAL
+491 QRQRIAIARAL

-532 LRGGLTILA
+532 LRGQLTILA

-549 EAADRIYRIQSGE
+549 EAANRIYRIQNSE
-562 VILVRDG
+562 VVLVRDG
-569 CELDLVSGQLQDE
+569 RDLDLVSGQLEYE
-582 PKFAWR
+582 PKVAWR

>member
-1 MRFLITIARMYPGRS
+1 MYPGRS
-16 ALTLVSLLFA
+16 GLTLVSLLFA
-26 GVAEGLS
+26 GAAEGLS
-33 LLLLLP
+33 LLFMLP
-39 SLNLLTSDTA
+39 FLNLVTSDDVRVA
-49 QGPGNGLSGLG
+49 GNGLSGLG
-60 HMLTEALSAIGVTPT
+60 PMLTEALSAIGVTPT
-75 VGALLLVILICLA
+75 VGALLVVIVVCLS

-130 QPVGSLTNAIG
+130 QPLGSLTNAIG
-141 TEAIRASQAYV
+141 TEALRASQAYV
-152 QGAKTLVVLIQTIVF
+152 QGARTLALLIQAIVF
-167 AGVAFFVT
+167 AGAAFFVT
-175 WQGALLSL
+175 WKGALLSL
-183 AGGGMVLY
+183 AVGGLVLF
-191 GLRRLVRTAH
+191 GLRRLVRMTH
-201 HAGMRQTQLLKSLL
+201 HAGTRQTQLLKSLL

-220 TLQSVKPL
+220 SLQSVKPL

-243 ENRRLNRVLRRNAFS
+243 ETKRLNRALRQDVIS
-258 TEALSAA
+258 TETLSAA
-265 QDLTVGL
+265 QDLTMGL

-290 AVIVMVLVL
+290 AVLVMILVL

-307 KTQREYQKM
+307 KTQRQYQKM
-316 RSDESAFWSLQAVI
+316 KSYESAFWSLQAVI
-330 EDTSRA
+330 EDTRRA
-336 RETNPGG
+336 RETNPEG
-343 TSPRLENSVRLNNV
+343 TSPRLDKSVRLNNV
-357 SFGYG
+357 SFGYE

-367 GNASLTVPAG
+367 RNASLTVPAG
-377 SFTAIMGPS
+377 SFTAIMGLS

-393 ADLIIGLLRP
+393 ADLTIGLLRP
-403 QQGEILIDNVPL
+403 QQGEILIDNVSL

-454 ADVEAAL
+454 ADAEAAL

-491 ERQRIAIARAL
+491 QRQRIAIARAL

-523 AAICQTLQG
+523 EAICRTLQG

-569 CELDLVSGQLQDE
+569 RDLDLVSDQLQDE

>member
-39 SLNLLTSDTA
+39 SLNLLTNDTA

-403 QQGEILIDNVPL
+403 QQGEILIDNVSL

-569 CELDLVSGQLQDE
+569 RELDLVSGQLQDE

>member
-26 GVAEGLS
+26 SVAEGLS
-33 LLLLLP
+33 LVLLLP
-39 SLNLLTSDTA
+39 SLNLLTSDAA

-60 HMLTEALSAIGVTPT
+60 HMVTEALSAIGITPT
-75 VGALLLVILICLA
+75 VGALLLVILVCLA

-93 LLLANAQVG
+93 LLLANVQVG

-108 ATDLRLSL
+108 ATDLQLSL

-141 TEAIRASQAYV
+141 TESLRASQAYL
-152 QGAKTLVVLIQTIVF
+152 QGARTLVLLIQSIVF
-167 AGVAFFVT
+167 ASAAFFVT
-175 WQGALLSL
+175 WKGALLSL

-191 GLRRLVRTAH
+191 ALRWLVRMTH
-201 HAGMRQTQLLKSLL
+201 HAGTRQTQLLKSLL

-220 TLQSVKPL
+220 SLQSVKPL
-228 KAMAREELVGSLLGS
+228 KAMAREQLVGSLLGS
-243 ENRRLNRVLRRNAFS
+243 ENKRLNRALRQDVIS
-258 TEALSAA
+258 TEALTAA
-265 QDLTVGL
+265 QDLMMGL
-272 IITSGLY
+272 IIVSGLY

-290 AVIVMVLVL
+290 AVLVMILVL
-299 ARSLASLG
+299 TRALASLG
-307 KTQREYQKM
+307 KTQRQYQKM
-316 RSDESAFWSLQAVI
+316 KSFESAFWSLQTVI
-330 EDTSRA
+330 EDCRRA
-336 RETNPGG
+336 RETNPEG
-343 TSPRLENSVRLNNV
+343 TSPRLEKSIRLNNV
-357 SFGYG
+357 TFGYG
-362 KISVL
+362 NVSVL
-367 GNASLTVPAG
+367 GNTSLTVPAG

-393 ADLIIGLLRP
+393 ADLISGLIRP

-430 PQESFLLHETVL
+430 PQESLLLHDTVL

-454 ADVEAAL
+454 ADAEAAL

-480 VAERGMALSGG
+480 VAERGTALSGG
-491 ERQRIAIARAL
+491 QRQRIAIARAL

-523 AAICQTLQG
+523 AAICRTLQD

-549 EAADRIYRIQSGE
+549 EAADRIYRIQNGE
-562 VILVRDG
+562 VTLVRDG
-569 CELDLVSGQLQDE
+569 RDLDLVSGELHDE
-582 PKFAWR
+582 AKFAWR

>member
-26 GVAEGLS
+26 SVAEGLS

-75 VGALLLVILICLA
+75 VGALLVIMLICLA
-88 LKAVF
+88 LKASF

-108 ATDLRLSL
+108 TTDLQLSL
-116 LRSLLAARWEFYVR
+116 LRALLAARWEFYVR
-130 QPVGSLTNAIG
+130 QPVGGLTNAIG
-141 TEAIRASQAYV
+141 TEALRASQAYV
-152 QGAKTLVVLIQTIVF
+152 QGARTLVALIQAIVF
-167 AGVAFFVT
+167 AGAAFFVT
-175 WQGALLSL
+175 WKGALLSF
-183 AGGGMVLY
+183 AMGGMVLY
-191 GLRRLVRTAH
+191 GLRRLVRMAH

-220 TLQSVKPL
+220 SLQSVKPL
-228 KAMAREELVGSLLGS
+228 KAMAREELIGTLLGS
-243 ENRRLNRVLRRNAFS
+243 ENKRLNRALRQDVIS

-265 QDLTVGL
+265 QDFTIGL

-279 VALIQWKLPFN
+279 LALIQWKLPFN
-290 AVIVMVLVL
+290 AVLVMILVL
-299 ARSLASLG
+299 TRALVFLG
-307 KTQREYQKM
+307 KTQRQYQKM
-316 RSDESAFWSLQAVI
+316 KSYESAFWSLQAII

-336 RETNPGG
+336 RETNPEG
-343 TSPRLENSVRLNNV
+343 TSPRLEKSVSLNNV
-357 SFGYG
+357 NFGYG
-362 KISVL
+362 EIFVL
-367 GNASLTVPAG
+367 SNASLTIPAG

-403 QQGEILIDNVPL
+403 QQGEILIDNLPL

-454 ADVEAAL
+454 ADAEAAL

-469 VAELPQQIHSS
+469 VAELPQQIHTS

-491 ERQRIAIARAL
+491 QRQRIAIARAL

-532 LRGGLTILA
+532 LRGQLTILA

-569 CELDLVSGQLQDE
+569 RDLELVSGQLQGE